1 MKNFMADNKE
11 NTLQQIKYD
20 TIYRRLFAKILD
32 YILIAIIIKI
42 ITLFLPETTY
52 NFNFENPDI
61 IDPLIKNSNPFL
73 DIWTDYSD
81 LIVSFIII
89 SYFVI
94 FNFFSGQTVGKMIVN
109 VKIRDIDEIKKLNF
123 LQAVLRNLS
132 DIFFALITFFIE
144 VEYLPIILISIWTV
158 ANLIQVFSNKR
169 HLTIDDL
176 IAKTVVLRVS
186 NSETEIDIVEN

>member
-1 MKNFMADNKE
+1 MADNKE

>member
-1 MKNFMADNKE
+1 MADNKE

-81 LIVSFIII
+81 LIVSFIIF

-158 ANLIQVFSNKR
+158 ANLIQVFSSKKY
-169 HLTIDDL
+169 LTIDDL

-186 NSETEIDIVEN
+186 NSETEIDFVEN